1 MHCCSC
7 PRKALPNGA
16 LSMCDNPACASG
28 ATEAT
33 ILCQEDDFDVSV
45 STTNSTPQPSPSP
58 LPISDL
64 AQSHY
69 RLVDDLM
76 QEELNSLR
84 RAVAEMQ
91 CDHHEVEH
99 ARRLAN
105 AMLQVSHVEGEA
117 LYHTQA
123 ERMQRQDVALEDA
136 QFKITSLERGLV
148 QLQAEKSR
156 LEATCA
162 SLCLE
167 LKQLKEQQTQYGEAE
182 SAEVEILRRRLVVF
196 EKQAKKAQVDLL
208 ASQKLQEGGPLLT
221 VVFPL
226 LVLNLLTCDAVHQ
239 CRRAASA
246 LACKREGTPSS

>member
-1 MHCCSC
+1 
-7 PRKALPNGA
+7 
-16 LSMCDNPACASG
+16 MCDNPACASG

-33 ILCQEDDFDVSV
+33 ILCQGDYDVSV
-45 STTNSTPQPSPSP
+45 STTNSTPRPSPSP
-58 LPISDL
+58 SSISDL

-91 CDHHEVEH
+91 CDRHEVEH
-99 ARRLAN
+99 ARCLAS
-105 AMLQVSHVEGEA
+105 AMLQMSHVEGGE

-123 ERMQRQDVALEDA
+123 ERMQQQDVALEDVR
-136 QFKITSLERGLV
+136 FKVTSLERGLV
-148 QLQAEKSR
+148 QLQAEKLR

-182 SAEVEILRRRLVVF
+182 NAETEILRRRLAVF
-196 EKQAKKAQVDLL
+196 EKQAKKAQMDLL
-208 ASQKLQEGGPLLT
+208 ASQKLQEGEPLLT

-226 LVLNLLTCDAVHQ
+226 LVLNLLTRDAVHQ

-246 LACKREGTPSS
+246 PACKGAGTPSS